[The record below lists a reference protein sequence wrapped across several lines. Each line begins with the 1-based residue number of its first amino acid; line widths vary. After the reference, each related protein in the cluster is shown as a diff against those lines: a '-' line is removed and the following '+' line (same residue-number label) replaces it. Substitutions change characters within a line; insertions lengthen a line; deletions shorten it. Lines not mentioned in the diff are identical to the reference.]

1 MDTLNQQEPAA
12 ALPVTYKYRSPTLGK
27 VALGLLLEEATR
39 SSPSSLEVSKETM
52 VLANILK
59 NFMARM
65 SVLEDLVEELSRGVD
80 INQVSLRSLKLQEL
94 LVSANAG
101 ADPGQLAMECLKRNS
116 FNVSASYLSRF
127 TESRRAMKI
136 LRAMEVSYSVETS
149 EGSGIYWRTSTAGDS
164 RMNLESDLEEEEA
177 PEVEE
182 ILSKKGR
189 IIVDVDTGMEHKP

>member
-1 MDTLNQQEPAA
+1 MDNQQDPAA
-12 ALPVTYKYRSPTLGK
+12 ALPVQYKYRSPTLGK

-52 VLANILK
+52 VLATILK

-65 SVLEDLVEELSRGVD
+65 SVLEDIVEELSRGVD
-80 INQVSLRSLKLQEL
+80 LNQVSLRSLKLQEL

-101 ADPGQLAMECLKRNS
+101 ADHGQLAMDCLKRNS
-116 FNVSASYLSRF
+116 FNVSASYLSRL

-149 EGSGIYWRTSTAGDS
+149 EGSGIYWRTATAGGS
-164 RMNLESDLEEEEA
+164 RLNLGSDLEDEEA
-177 PEVEE
+177 PEIEE

-189 IIVDVDTGMEHKP
+189 IIVDVDTGMEHQP